1 MFASKGRKR
10 GGRTS
15 VLKSKGDVDSFMG
28 MMEAAAMTDLDANRE
43 GKPAVHKLK
52 MLAEAEDMLARRDLH
67 NTFLDGGLLGVL
79 KVSFCFV
86 VADECTIDSLLPVTR
101 LPVACVCLTLCCL
114 GLPSL

>member
-1 MFASKGRKR
+1 M
-10 GGRTS
+10 
-15 VLKSKGDVDSFMG
+15 LKSKGNVDSFMG
-28 MMEAAAMTDLDANRE
+28 MMEAAAITDLDANRE

-86 VADECTIDSLLPVTR
+86 FADECTIDPLLPVSRST
-101 LPVACVCLTLCCL
+101 VACVCLT
-114 GLPSL
+114 